1 MVSTGLANAIVTG
14 LVTGSI
20 IAMGAIG
27 LALVYSIAEVPNFA
41 HGELLMMGAYL
52 AFLVNQPLEVPLYN
66 ELTGSAG
73 ELTMVGLV
81 VLFVIAAGSTLGVIY
96 LLGGRESFRGEWWP
110 IDVSPPVAMA
120 INLAIAGLVGVLI
133 VVSTPSIWG
142 GMLLAMVV
150 MAAFA
155 PQLERGIFQK
165 FRDKGADLATML
177 IVTLGLAFVIRY
189 TIQAYFGATNR
200 VYNTPDLA
208 TVFDITFPLSAAQQ
222 FNYYITDAGIT
233 LEWVNTAASGAV
245 PGTVAIVGWSWPIIA
260 GIVLA
265 VLCAVGGVYWWRNRQ
280 TAFGGGGTFG
290 PRVFAAI
297 AGFIVFCVVGFFAA
311 GPRTVPAETMYST
324 QIRLSFL
331 RGAVIAIAV
340 VMMVLLH
347 VLLKETKLGIAMR
360 ASSDNLDLAKVTGIN
375 TDRVMM
381 ATWIVAGAYAAV
393 GGVMLGILFSQIY
406 PRMGFNLLLP
416 MFAGVILGGVG
427 SVYGAMLGS
436 FLVGLSMD
444 AGVFLLGLDVI
455 YRVPFAFFVLFLVLL
470 LKPEGITGGS

>member
-20 IAMGAIG
+20 IALGAIG

-41 HGELLMMGAYL
+41 HGELLMIGAYI

-66 ELTGSAG
+66 ELTGAG
-73 ELTMVGLV
+73 GDLTMVGLV
-81 VLFVIAAGSTLGVIY
+81 VLFLIGAGAALSVIY
-96 LLGGRESFRGEWWP
+96 LLGGRASLRGEWWP
-110 IDVSPPVAMA
+110 IDVPPTVAIA
-120 INLAIAGLVGVLI
+120 INLGVAAVIGALI

-150 MAAFA
+150 MAAIA

-165 FRDKGADLATML
+165 FREKGADLATML
-177 IVTLGLAFVIRY
+177 IVTLGLAFVLRY
-189 TIQAYFGATNR
+189 TTQAYFGARNR
-200 VYNTPDLA
+200 VYNVPDVGTL
-208 TVFDITFPLSAAQQ
+208 FDVTFPLSAAQN
-222 FNYYITDAGIT
+222 FNFYITDAGVT
-233 LEWVNTAASGAV
+233 LEWFDTAAVAAEA
-245 PGTVAIVGWSWPIIA
+245 GTVTVVGWSWPFIA
-260 GIVLA
+260 GVFVAALA
-265 VLCAVGGVYWWRNRQ
+265 GAVGVYWWRHRQ
-280 TAFGGGGTFG
+280 IEFGGGGTFS
-290 PRVFAAI
+290 PRVLAAL
-297 AGFIVFCVVGFFAA
+297 AGVVVFCIVGYLSA
-311 GPRTVPAETMYST
+311 GPRSVPGSTMYST
-324 QIRLSFL
+324 QIKLSLL
-331 RGAVIAIAV
+331 RGAVIGIAV
-340 VMMVLLH
+340 FMMAVLH
-347 VLLKETKLGIAMR
+347 ILLKETKLGIAMR

-444 AGVFLLGLDVI
+444 AGIFLLGLDVI

>member
-1 MVSTGLANAIVTG
+1 MVSTGLANAVVTG

-41 HGELLMMGAYL
+41 HGELLMLGAYL
-52 AFLVNQPLEVPLYN
+52 AFLVNQPLDVPLYN
-66 ELTGSAG
+66 ELTGSTG
-73 ELTMVGLV
+73 DLSMVGLT
-81 VLFVIAAGSTLGVIY
+81 VLFVIAAGSMLAVIY
-96 LLGGRESFRGEWWP
+96 LLGGRQSFRGEWWP
-110 IDVSPPVAMA
+110 IDVSPPVAVA
-120 INLAIAGLVGVLI
+120 INLGVAAVVGAII

-142 GMLLAMVV
+142 GMLLSMVV

-189 TIQAYFGATNR
+189 TVQAYFGATNR
-200 VYNTPDLA
+200 VYSTPDVG
-208 TVFDITFPLSAAQQ
+208 TVLDVTFPLSAAQQ
-222 FNYYITDAGIT
+222 FNYYLTDTGVT
-233 LEWVNTAASGAV
+233 LEWLNSAATGAV
-245 PGTVAIVGWSWPIIA
+245 PGNVAVVGWSWSMVA
-260 GIVLA
+260 GVFLA
-265 VLCAVGGVYWWRNRQ
+265 MTAAVGVVYWWRNRQ
-280 TAFGGGGTFG
+280 TEFGGGGTFG
-290 PRVFAAI
+290 PRVLAAV
-297 AGFIVFCVVGFFAA
+297 AGVIVFCVVGYLAA
-311 GPRTVPAETMYST
+311 GPRTVPTESIYST

-331 RGAVIAIAV
+331 RASVIAIAI
-340 VMMVLLH
+340 VMMAFLH
-347 VLLKETKLGIAMR
+347 ILLKETKLGIAMR

-444 AGVFLLGLDVI
+444 AGIYLLGLDVI
-455 YRVPFAFFVLFLVLL
+455 YRVPFAFFILFLVLL
-470 LKPEGITGGS
+470 LKPEGITGGN